1 MAGETTSTTVTE
13 VIRQAAYAQSVLY
26 FSTKPG
32 VTDFVTKI
40 DLTGQETLTGRFP
53 IYDAVTATAI
63 AENTDFTT
71 NSAIDTSGT
80 VDVTVSEHAIRFI
93 ITAMSLNASVDE
105 MARPIATTS
114 GLANTA
120 NQQGTTV
127 GAMAAEALQTRQD
140 KDVTALFASFDSSTG
155 SNSGAITTTLF
166 QSAITTLDSNNIP
179 SLPRVAVL
187 HPFQWGSLRVAFTN
201 AATYGMQV
209 GEDVVRR
216 GVTAQVLGV
225 DIFTTG
231 NVGTATVSTSTVY
244 AAAIFHPAAIALAQ
258 KGNMPEIATDLD
270 ISLRAVEVVGT
281 GVWGEA
287 EYRGGATTNGRGGAA
302 VFLYSNSTA
311 A

>member
-1 MAGETTSTTVTE
+1 MANETTSTTVTE
-13 VIRQAAYAQSVLY
+13 AIRQAAYAKSVLY
-26 FSTKPG
+26 FSTTPG
-32 VTDFVTKI
+32 VTNFVTFQDI
-40 DLTGQETLTGRFP
+40 TGQETLAARFL
-53 IYDAVTATAI
+53 IYDSVTATAI

-71 NSAIDTSGT
+71 NSAIDTSGF
-80 VDVTVSEHAIRFI
+80 VDVTVSEHAVRFV
-93 ITAMSLNASVDE
+93 ITALSMNATVDQ
-105 MARPIATTS
+105 
-114 GLANTA
+114 LAQSNISTA
-120 NQQGTTV
+120 LGNSAAQQGTIV
-127 GAMAAEALQTRQD
+127 GQMIAEAIQTRQD

-201 AATYGMQV
+201 AATYGRQV
-209 GEDVVRR
+209 GEDVVTK
-216 GVTAQVLGV
+216 GITATVLGV
-225 DIFTTG
+225 DVFTTG

-244 AAAIFHPAAIALAQ
+244 AGAMFHPSAVALAQ
-258 KGNMPEIATDLD
+258 KGNLPEIAVDLD

-302 VFLYSNSTA
+302 VFLYSNSTVA
-311 A
+311 